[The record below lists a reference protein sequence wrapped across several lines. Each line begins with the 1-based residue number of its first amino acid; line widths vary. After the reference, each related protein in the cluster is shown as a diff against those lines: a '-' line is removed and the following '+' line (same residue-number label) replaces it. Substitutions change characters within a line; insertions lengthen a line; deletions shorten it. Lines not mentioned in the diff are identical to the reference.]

1 VLETTEEIGALQAAI
16 DRTWA
21 SAGDHLL
28 EVWPERC
35 RMDAEELTA
44 RMTGMRV
51 LVLATASSD
60 GRPFTG
66 PVDAFLVGGSW
77 HLGTAPGALRARHLA
92 ARPACSATYVEGE
105 EVVVTVHGRAVPI
118 DPLATER
125 YARVCRERYG
135 PDWDGWHV
143 GNPYWRIEADRV
155 LACDGT
161 RR

>member
-1 VLETTEEIGALQAAI
+1 VLETPEELAALQAVL

-21 SAGDHLL
+21 AAGDHLT

-35 RMDAEELTA
+35 RLDAVELCE

-66 PVDAFLVGGSW
+66 PVDGFLVGGAW

-92 ARPACSATYVEGE
+92 ARPACSATHVEGE
-105 EVVVTVHGRAVPI
+105 DLVVTVHGHAVPV
-118 DPLATER
+118 DPLATDR
-125 YARVCRERYG
+125 YATVCREAYG
-135 PDWDGWHV
+135 PEWDTWHV
-143 GNPYWRIEADRV
+143 GNPYWRIEPERV